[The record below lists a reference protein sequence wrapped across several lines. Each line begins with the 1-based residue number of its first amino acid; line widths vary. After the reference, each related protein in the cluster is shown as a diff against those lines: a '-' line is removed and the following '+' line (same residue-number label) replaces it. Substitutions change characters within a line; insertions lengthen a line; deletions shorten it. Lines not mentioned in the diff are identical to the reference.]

1 MCLSLQKISKFVFLK
16 IFLMRQNFFTY
27 FLQSGFEAS
36 ETRYKNCLLQQTS
49 LIVLTLHILCGTRN
63 APEPAN
69 ETLWTCEKFKL
80 PWNQGCFENVSELFF
95 FLIKVDF
102 KLTWNQGKIHE
113 LPWNQSCFQNA
124 PELFFEIKFKIHL
137 DFRGE
142 IHVLPW
148 NQGCFQNVREPA
160 FHNHYNSNKWS
171 GHEMMG
177 NWS

>member
-1 MCLSLQKISKFVFLK
+1 
-16 IFLMRQNFFTY
+16 MRQNPRMRHC
-27 FLQSGFEAS
+27 EPV
-36 ETRYKNCLLQQTS
+36 KNSSCLE
-49 LIVLTLHILCGTRN
+49 IKAVLKMCQN
-63 APEPAN
+63 
-69 ETLWTCEKFKL
+69 C
-80 PWNQGCFENVSELFF
+80 F

-142 IHVLPW
+142 KHVLPW

-171 GHEMMG
+171 GREMMG
-177 NWS
+177 NWSSPDVLFLTSSLHSNIALVEVVGKWSAWNF

>member
-1 MCLSLQKISKFVFLK
+1 MSVASENFQICFP
-16 IFLMRQNFFTY
+16 QNF
-27 FLQSGFEAS
+27 SDAS
-36 ETRYKNCLLQQTS
+36 EFFQLFSSIWFWSVRNKIKKLSVATDKFNCVDFAYPLWDTKCARTREWD
-49 LIVLTLHILCGTRN
+49 IVN
-63 APEPAN
+63 
-69 ETLWTCEKFKL
+69 LWKIQVALK
-80 PWNQGCFENVSELFF
+80 SRLFWKCVRTVF

-124 PELFFEIKFKIHL
+124 PELFFEIKVKIHL

-171 GHEMMG
+171 GREMMG